1 MPAGWH
7 LLLDYYSHVE
17 KRGQLNFNSL
27 SISLVL
33 GSFTCCGNIMHNH
46 NARDAEAATHLI
58 HKATKTIMV
67 HPDRQVARLAA
78 VNARI
83 EAGNETKK
91 PSIE

>member
-33 GSFTCCGNIMHNH
+33 GFFTW
-46 NARDAEAATHLI
+46 
-58 HKATKTIMV
+58 
-67 HPDRQVARLAA
+67 
-78 VNARI
+78 
-83 EAGNETKK
+83 
-91 PSIE
+91 

>member
-33 GSFTCCGNIMHNH
+33 GSFTHGNMH

-67 HPDRQVARLAA
+67 HPDRQAARLAA